1 MFRFPHSAK
10 PFQIFTSHNLKK
22 LKHTKSNKLGGDEI
36 MKNKPKPD
44 DRRDNVDKI
53 EYNIGKTLQNI
64 ERANEM
70 IDVTD
75 DQNMKETLKEKNER
89 RKDAL
94 KGMREEIRDE
104 ATDKK
109 NGYK

>member
-1 MFRFPHSAK
+1 
-10 PFQIFTSHNLKK
+10 
-22 LKHTKSNKLGGDEI
+22 

-75 DQNMKETLKEKNER
+75 DQNMKQTLKEKNER
-89 RKDAL
+89 RKEAL

>member
-1 MFRFPHSAK
+1 M
-10 PFQIFTSHNLKK
+10 
-22 LKHTKSNKLGGDEI
+22 KHTKSNKVGGDKI

>member
-1 MFRFPHSAK
+1 MHSASANS
-10 PFQIFTSHNLKK
+10 FQIFTSHNLHL
-22 LKHTKSNKLGGDEI
+22 LKHTKNNKQKGDED
-36 MKNKPKPD
+36 MKNKAKPD

-64 ERANEM
+64 ELANEM

-75 DQNMKETLKEKNER
+75 DQKMKQTLEAKNER

-94 KGMREEIRDE
+94 KGMREEIKDE

>member
-1 MFRFPHSAK
+1 
-10 PFQIFTSHNLKK
+10 
-22 LKHTKSNKLGGDEI
+22 

-75 DQNMKETLKEKNER
+75 DQNMKQTLKEKNER